1 MSSTTSADKKKAML
15 AALEVTLG
23 VVSSAA
29 KKAQIDRQTH
39 YNWMKSDKEYAEA
52 VRELKNVSIDFAES
66 KLFGQIREGNTTAII
81 FYLKTIGK
89 ERGYVERSEHRITSD
104 QPPTWFDSVPEG
116 YDGKAEP

>member
-1 MSSTTSADKKKAML
+1 MSSAISADKKKAML
-15 AALEVTLG
+15 AALESTLG

-29 KKAQIDRQTH
+29 KQAQIDRQTH
-39 YNWMKSDKEYAEA
+39 YNWMKSDEEYAEA

-89 ERGYVERSEHRITSD
+89 ERGYVERSEHTITND
-104 QPPTWFDSVPEG
+104 KPAIWFTPVPEG
-116 YDGKAEP
+116 YDGRSEA